1 MLTPDEGETKLVARM
16 ICANATGT
24 VAKCGHTW
32 ILEEESELTKTKIIS
47 EEEKFFENL

>member
-16 ICANATGT
+16 ICANASGA

-32 ILEEESELTKTKIIS
+32 ILEDEAELTRTRIIS
-47 EEEKFFENL
+47 ED